1 MHMTSFPLVF
11 WILHLYSIAENFVRV
26 FICTLLT
33 LFALFYELR
42 TQIPLWGELLIKL
55 TD

>member
-11 WILHLYSIAENFVRV
+11 WILHLYSTAENFVRV
-26 FICTLLT
+26 FIST
-33 LFALFYELR
+33 LFYFFPCFMNYN
-42 TQIPLWGELLIKL
+42 QIPLWRELLIEL

>member
-11 WILHLYSIAENFVRV
+11 WILHLYSIAENIVRV
-26 FICTLLT
+26 FIST
-33 LFALFYELR
+33 LFYFL
-42 TQIPLWGELLIKL
+42 PWGELLIEL